1 MIRTYSARESAYQLL
16 RSRILGLDLKPNES
30 ISDKEL
36 AAEMGMSRTPVREAV
51 ITLSL
56 ENLVA
61 VRPQSGT
68 VVAPLDPEIVG
79 IEQFARYAL
88 EKEVIRRI
96 VPLVTDEVNQRYR
109 ENLALYEFYLN
120 SHDPNQIKK
129 LLEVDNAFHRIA
141 FELDHKERN
150 FDILLNSQ
158 LHIERV
164 RILSNLMGLHT
175 TILDEHTRIADAL
188 VAGDLETAIDVLEF
202 HLTLYYKH
210 LEEIRK
216 ICPHYFQE

>member
-1 MIRTYSARESAYQLL
+1 MIRIYSARESAYQLL

-30 ISDKEL
+30 INDKEL

-88 EKEVIRRI
+88 EKEVISRV
-96 VPLVTDEVNQRYR
+96 VPLVTEKVSQLYQ
-109 ENLALYEFYLN
+109 ENLALYQFYLN
-120 SHDPNQIKK
+120 SHDPNRVKK

-141 FELDHKERN
+141 FQLDHKERH
-150 FDILLNSQ
+150 FDIMLNSQ

-164 RILSNLMGLHT
+164 RILTILMGLHT
-175 TILDEHTRIADAL
+175 TILDEHRRISNAL
-188 VAGDLETAIDVLEF
+188 IAGNLEETLRVLEF
-202 HLTLYYKH
+202 HLTLYHTH

-216 ICPHYFQE
+216 IYPNYFQE